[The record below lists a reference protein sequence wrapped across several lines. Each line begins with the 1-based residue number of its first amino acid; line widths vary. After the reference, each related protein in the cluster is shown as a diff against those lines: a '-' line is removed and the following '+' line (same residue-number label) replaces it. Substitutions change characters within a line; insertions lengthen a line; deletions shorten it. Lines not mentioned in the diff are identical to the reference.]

1 MERKNY
7 IVVVFLLGCFLS
19 VASNVFS
26 QIDSTDRL
34 YEAYARG
41 KMDVWYEVMIDLEG
55 KNENTT
61 VKSKLELVELYYGYT
76 AWLIS
81 VEKNELAESY
91 IEKSEKVLKEI
102 LDKEPSNATAMAFK
116 GAFIA
121 FEISLSNLKAI
132 YLGRISMDLIEEA
145 IVIDA
150 NNVQANIELANANYY
165 APSAFGGDKEM
176 SIVYYKKA
184 AAEMEENDLVKK
196 NWMYL
201 YVMTTLGMAYEATD
215 QIQKA
220 KLCYE
225 KILLVKPNFMW
236 VGEEL
241 YPDMIKRHN
250 L

>member
-1 MERKNY
+1 MERKSH
-7 IVVVFLLGCFLS
+7 IVVTILVGCFLLIS
-19 VASNVFS
+19 SSAFS
-26 QIDSTDRL
+26 QAEYTDRL

-41 KMDVWYEVMIDLEG
+41 KMDVWYEIMTDV
-55 KNENTT
+55 
-61 VKSKLELVELYYGYT
+61 ELKGNKTSVQNKFELIELYYGYT
-76 AWLIS
+76 GWLIS
-81 VEKNELAESY
+81 VEKNDLAESY
-91 IEKSEKVLKEI
+91 IEKSEIILEEI
-102 LDKEPSNATAMAFK
+102 LDKDPSNPTAMAFQ

-132 YLGRISMDLIEEA
+132 YLGRTSMGLIE
-145 IVIDA
+145 DA
-150 NNVQANIELANANYY
+150 LEKDVNNVQANIEFANANYY
-165 APSAFGGDKEM
+165 SPEAFGGDKEM
-176 SIVYYKKA
+176 AIEYYKKA
-184 AAEMEENDLVKK
+184 AAQMEKSGLVYK

-201 YVMTTLGMAYEATD
+201 NVMTTLGMAYEAID

-241 YPDMIKRHN
+241 LPDMIKRHN